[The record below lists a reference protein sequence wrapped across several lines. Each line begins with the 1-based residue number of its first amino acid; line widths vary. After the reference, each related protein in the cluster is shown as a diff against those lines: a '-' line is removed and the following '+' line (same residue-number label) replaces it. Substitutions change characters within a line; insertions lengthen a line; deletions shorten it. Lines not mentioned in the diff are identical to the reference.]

1 MILRRRRSEPSAHL
15 FRPGL
20 TGDLGAGNFDY
31 ILIDCPPTL
40 GTLTVNALMT
50 VQEVLVPVEAHVMAL
65 NGLVQFL
72 QTVNTDVVLH

>member
-1 MILRRRRSEPSAHL
+1 VSRSEPSGHL

-40 GTLTVNALMT
+40 GTLTVNALAT
-50 VQEVLVPVEAHVMAL
+50 VQEVLVPVEAHVTTCARHL
-65 NGLVQFL
+65 AGWR
-72 QTVNTDVVLH
+72 DADIKAKD